1 MTLSKKWTFDLKSIM
16 ILTFYLAFAITM
28 ALIFPLNSDSGSSN
42 IKIQYSY
49 AQESGEN
56 QTTFSNN
63 NNDSINISKLA
74 LPKLFSQ
81 VRNSVVQVSFTADI
95 GAPGLR
101 TGLGSGFVYD
111 DSGHILTNYHV
122 ISPSVI
128 SGASGDE
135 NADILVTFQNGSIY
149 EARLVGSDPFSD
161 IAVLRIENISESNLA
176 PLPFGNSSQ
185 LEIGEQVVAIG
196 NPFGLS
202 GTMTEGIISGL
213 GRTIPASEVP
223 RIPDDEQRQQQRP
236 ELQIPPFGS
245 PFDRE
250 IPDFPIQEES
260 LTFSIPGIIQT
271 DAAVNPGNSGGPLLN
286 MKGQVIG
293 MNTAIF
299 STTGVYSGVGFAI
312 PSNTIAKVVPSLIAT
327 GSYQHP
333 WLGISGVDIT
343 PDIARALGL
352 GLEGAKGFLV
362 IGVNEGSPA
371 DRAGIQGGDRVA
383 NINGREIQL
392 GGDIIVGIDNQT
404 VRQIDDI
411 LTYLERETQVGDT
424 VQINVIREG
433 IPQTIDITLAP
444 RPGTSQPQQR
454 ISEQP
459 SLGISGTDLTP
470 AIARAMNLTQDTGF
484 LVVDVIA
491 GGPAD
496 KSGIRGG
503 YVLADI
509 NGTEIEI
516 GGDVL
521 IGIDNTTVS
530 SIDDILSY
538 LDTKNVGDTVQLNV
552 LRNGERQTIDVNLLP
567 ASTFERERLQT
578 TPQERQPG
586 IPDEQDRSPL
596 PDSSEGLFGDFYNRC
611 IELLGRQICDPLFS
625 R

>member
-1 MTLSKKWTFDLKSIM
+1 M
-16 ILTFYLAFAITM
+16 
-28 ALIFPLNSDSGSSN
+28 
-42 IKIQYSY
+42 
-49 AQESGEN
+49 
-56 QTTFSNN
+56 
-63 NNDSINISKLA
+63 
-74 LPKLFSQ
+74 
-81 VRNSVVQVSFTADI
+81 
-95 GAPGLR
+95 
-101 TGLGSGFVYD
+101 
-111 DSGHILTNYHV
+111 
-122 ISPSVI
+122 
-128 SGASGDE
+128 
-135 NADILVTFQNGSIY
+135 
-149 EARLVGSDPFSD
+149 
-161 IAVLRIENISESNLA
+161 
-176 PLPFGNSSQ
+176 
-185 LEIGEQVVAIG
+185 
-196 NPFGLS
+196 
-202 GTMTEGIISGL
+202 
-213 GRTIPASEVP
+213 
-223 RIPDDEQRQQQRP
+223 
-236 ELQIPPFGS
+236 
-245 PFDRE
+245 
-250 IPDFPIQEES
+250 
-260 LTFSIPGIIQT
+260 
-271 DAAVNPGNSGGPLLN
+271 
-286 MKGQVIG
+286 
-293 MNTAIF
+293 
-299 STTGVYSGVGFAI
+299 
-312 PSNTIAKVVPSLIAT
+312 
-327 GSYQHP
+327 
-333 WLGISGVDIT
+333 
-343 PDIARALGL
+343 
-352 GLEGAKGFLV
+352 V

-470 AIARAMNLTQDTGF
+470 VIARAMNLTQDTGF

-496 KSGIRGG
+496 EAGIRGG

-516 GGDVL
+516 GGDVI

-530 SIDDILSY
+530 SINDILSY

-578 TPQERQPG
+578 TPGSPQERQPG

>member
-16 ILTFYLAFAITM
+16 ILTFYLVFAITM

-49 AQESGEN
+49 AQELGEN

-459 SLGISGTDLTP
+459 SLGISGTNLTP